1 MGVLYNGSTKSPSAI
16 LLNTQAR
23 LQLIGKFFP
32 YILQVQ
38 GNRPLLIPLQIHNS
52 LPLSATGSNYLAH
65 HRRIRA
71 TLLTNHPRRTAR
83 LVPSASLTIEQQ
95 NNDNTMGRLFQSNN
109 PDNNNNNNNNNNKTQ
124 NYKSS
129 NGKSSHLLPI
139 SFNNGSITYTTNT
152 TTTTTTTTPLL
163 LLDNLPSTITSTS
176 SNNMIILGARSSH
189 HSPVSMED
197 ITLGNLQCRRWM
209 CCARKK
215 LWWMAPEWGTS
226 VRQLPPETQFLL
238 LELDD
243 GVNYAIVLPLID
255 NNTFRSTL
263 RPPR

>member
-1 MGVLYNGSTKSPSAI
+1 MTDQIGRIVFWLGNI
-16 LLNTQAR
+16 LLGF
-23 LQLIGKFFP
+23 LQCLRWGW
-32 YILQVQ
+32 
-38 GNRPLLIPLQIHNS
+38 
-52 LPLSATGSNYLAH
+52 
-65 HRRIRA
+65 
-71 TLLTNHPRRTAR
+71 
-83 LVPSASLTIEQQ
+83 LVF
-95 NNDNTMGRLFQSNN
+95 M
-109 PDNNNNNNNNNNKTQ
+109 
-124 NYKSS
+124 
-129 NGKSSHLLPI
+129 
-139 SFNNGSITYTTNT
+139 NT